1 MVSCFPSQE
10 SRPNPVMCVPLCS
23 GIWGLVALHL
33 HASGRDHPR
42 SCQHHVQWSQTHTR
56 NPSRIREA
64 HVCLCIYVYIYIL
77 ICIYIAAYGSTIYRQ
92 DLAGDV
98 YSKVQDLLDTA
109 VHYRTV
115 QLYTLLHPHY
125 PHYMYITITIRSQL
139 QLHRYYNYNFSTLHT
154 QVCDMCVCVFA
165 GLSVC
170 WRIYM
175 NAEGWNIC

>member
-1 MVSCFPSQE
+1 MH
-10 SRPNPVMCVPLCS
+10 M
-23 GIWGLVALHL
+23 
-33 HASGRDHPR
+33 
-42 SCQHHVQWSQTHTR
+42 
-56 NPSRIREA
+56 
-64 HVCLCIYVYIYIL
+64 YIYICVCVNVHTCDDMFACVSMCTYMYILILIL
-77 ICIYIAAYGSTIYRQ
+77 ICVYIYIAAYGSTIYRQ

-139 QLHRYYNYNFSTLHT
+139 QLHRHYNYNYNFSTLHT